1 MSNYDF
7 AMSGK
12 AMAVGTSGMAL
23 HFFGMAYCDHS
34 QPDGFVHRKV
44 VLSFGVMYDI
54 DDPLAVADRLVEEG
68 VWERVDDGYV
78 IPEQVESTE
87 SAAKEEAARE
97 AHRLRQARYRARQR
111 QRDEDYAP
119 RDDSFAEQELGDAD
133 ELEDADF
140 GADVSGDSVTESVTV
155 TASPSVTQR
164 HSSPPVSHLLPPTPP
179 LILTLPPLTHPEEE
193 QQQPRARAKE
203 DVQTVEASF
212 GPTGDPLVA
221 AFYAGLD
228 KLGAGL
234 LSAGAVEAYN
244 EVIEEIRPLP
254 NALRFVEELMHEAAA
269 STAGRITPRWFQAV
283 VDRCVRE
290 RCTPGQRAPRDGVT
304 ASSSAQAPPPRMKLV
319 ERRIWNE
326 VLGDYETFK
335 VAVRED
341 DEHG

>member
-78 IPEQVESTE
+78 IPEQIESTE

-111 QRDEDYAP
+111 QRNEDRAMSDDPLAEQEHGDEDY
-119 RDDSFAEQELGDAD
+119 G
-133 ELEDADF
+133 EDVP
-140 GADVSGDSVTESVTV
+140 GESVTSDVTV
-155 TASPSVTQR
+155 TASPSVTLR

-212 GPTGDPLVA
+212 GPSGDPLVA

-228 KLGAGL
+228 KLGVGL

-254 NALRFVEELMHEAAA
+254 NAPQFVDELMHEAAA
-269 STAGRITPRWFQAV
+269 STAGRITPRWFQTV